1 MMQPSGLVVSVN
13 IGQARGVDWRGQVVR
28 TAIWKEPTATRV
40 WAGRLGL
47 AGDQQADLRGH
58 GGEQRAIM
66 VYQLGSYRFWADHL
80 NRSNF
85 VMGQFGEN
93 LTVEGLSDEEVCI
106 GDRYR
111 IGDAIVEVSQPRV
124 SCYKLGL
131 RMDHPPMPALVVAH
145 RRPGFYLRVLQE
157 GEIGAGDAVH
167 LVACGPER
175 MSVAEMDILLY
186 KSNHPVPALERALRI
201 PALSPGWQGSMRDLL
216 KAAKSG
222 RTGNAGLA
230 AFKDT
235 PSWPGFRRLR
245 ILAKTAETEDVTSFV
260 LADLDSQP
268 LPSAKPGQHLILR
281 VVPEAGGTFLRNYSL
296 CGGGL
301 PGTYRIA
308 VKREA
313 EGAASRV
320 LHQEALPGDVLEVS
334 APRGSFVLD
343 KASGPVVLISAGV
356 GVTPLLAML
365 HALADPVR
373 ASAHRQVWWVHA
385 ARDRAHHAFFEEV
398 RILAGSVAATTCI
411 AYSRSGPTG
420 RQGSTFDKVG
430 YVDQGLLRELELPA
444 DATCYLCGPETF
456 MDAVT
461 VALTELGVEP
471 TRILREAFTSPV
483 SPDTRTKSVHLL
495 PSPEGDGPK
504 VTLLRSALT
513 TRWSDRYASLLE
525 FAEACKVPVLWS
537 CRTGVCHR
545 CESGLVAGEV
555 AYAPVPLDVPP
566 EGTVLICCARP
577 SGDVV
582 LDL

>member
-1 MMQPSGLVVSVN
+1 MQPPGMVVSVN
-13 IGQARGVDWRGQVVR
+13 TGRAREVDWHGQVIQ
-28 TAIWKEPTATRV
+28 TAIWKEPVATRV
-40 WAGRLGL
+40 WADRLGL

-66 VYQLGSYRFWADHL
+66 VYQLSSYRFWADYL

-85 VMGQFGEN
+85 VLGQFGEN

-111 IGDAIVEVSQPRV
+111 IGGAIVEVSQPRV

-157 GEIGAGDAVH
+157 GEIGAGDAVC

-175 MSVAEMDILLY
+175 MSVAEMDALLY
-186 KSNHPVPALERALRI
+186 KNDHPVPALERALRI

-222 RTGNAGLA
+222 RTGNTGLA
-230 AFKDT
+230 APKDT
-235 PSWPGFRRLR
+235 PSWLGFRRLR
-245 ILAKTAETEDVTSFV
+245 ILTKTVETEDVTSFV

-268 LPSAKPGQHLILR
+268 LPPAKPGQHLVLR

-296 CGGGL
+296 CGGGP

-313 EGAASRV
+313 KGAVSRV
-320 LHQEALPGDVLEVS
+320 LHQEALPGDVLEAS

-343 KASGPVVLISAGV
+343 QASSPVVLISAGV

-373 ASAHRQVWWVHA
+373 ASVHRQVWWIHA

-398 RILAGSVAATTCI
+398 RTLAASVAATTCI
-411 AYSRSGPTG
+411 AYSRSGPAD
-420 RQGSTFDKVG
+420 RQGSTFDKAG
-430 YVDQGLLRELELPA
+430 YVDQDLLREFELPA
-444 DATCYLCGPETF
+444 DAACYLCGPETF

-461 VALTELGVEP
+461 VALTDLGVEP

-483 SPDTRTKSVHLL
+483 SQDTRTKPVHL
-495 PSPEGDGPK
+495 PPGPKEDGPK

-513 TRWSDRYASLLE
+513 ARWSDRYASLLE
-525 FAEACKVPVLWS
+525 FAEACEAPVLWS

-555 AYAPVPLDVPP
+555 AYAPDPLDVPP
-566 EGTVLICCARP
+566 DGTVLICCARP